1 MVWVRIK
8 YDVGACRLGLFLGL
22 LVGVLR
28 GWLQFRAPPSPPPPP
43 PLPPSPPPPPPQLA
57 RVAVCVGG
65 WLELSIPRRAQSVR
79 DHVLSVLPA
88 EAFVA
93 GTLRGNV
100 TDARVAA
107 ALDGIGTLRP
117 FARASVIPMPTPAQL
132 RTELEASTHF
142 REYEIQ
148 ASKGGSGRFN
158 WVDPAFNDPRRWIPI
173 MMSPVLGNPHGNT
186 LQELHYQSR
195 CIRMVGEHE
204 RSAARGGRQ
213 YERVMFTRLEFEWLA
228 DHPPLE
234 MLDPNFVWVPTGE
247 DNTGLNDRHWIANRR
262 DAEGIFRR
270 WDALTNPP
278 PRDIFKQIF
287 FATSEVRPAFMSSE
301 TFMKLHV
308 QYHKAGI
315 ARFPNVAMLQCCAA
329 NYASQRAKLPESQQR
344 CFAKACHWA
353 ACPRPRVDSAAC
365 GAGGG
370 ERKLGFK
377 YADEGHSAI
386 LHAAALALPGARLV
400 KALDPWPTRLEI
412 SLPPAV
418 GAAVRAKGRR
428 ADTRL
433 YTCKTCETAEVV
445 DEVSI
450 NVTGCVFKK
459 HGGYVRPVRHAE
471 VREAIAAGHECRY
484 FEAAAMAQVC
494 REAAP
499 DREQRDREF
508 GWFCGGVEKLGE
520 GLMSRSRVEI

>member
-1 MVWVRIK
+1 MEQI
-8 YDVGACRLGLFLGL
+8 A
-22 LVGVLR
+22 
-28 GWLQFRAPPSPPPPP
+28 SPPPPP
-43 PLPPSPPPPPPQLA
+43 PPPPPA
-57 RVAVCVGG
+57 IVAICVGG
-65 WLELSIPRRAQSVR
+65 YLELAIPRRGASIR
-79 DHVLSVLPA
+79 EHVLSVMPSDI
-88 EAFVA
+88 FVA
-93 GTLRGNV
+93 GTIRGNV
-100 TDARVAA
+100 TAEKTAS
-107 ALDGIGTLRP
+107 ALDGIGALAP
-117 FARASVIPMPTPAQL
+117 FAAASVIRMPRPFEL
-132 RTELEASTHF
+132 RAELKKSGHWDDF
-142 REYEIQ
+142 KLQ

-158 WVDPAFNDPRRWIPI
+158 WQDKAYDDPKMWVPI
-173 MMSPVLGNPHGNT
+173 MMSPALGNPNGNT
-186 LQELHYQSR
+186 LQEFHYQSR
-195 CIRMVGEHE
+195 CIDMINSHE
-204 RSAARGGRQ
+204 RQKRGGVR

-365 GAGGG
+365 GARGGD
-370 ERKLGFK
+370 RKLGFK

-520 GLMSRSRVEI
+520 GLTSRSRVEI